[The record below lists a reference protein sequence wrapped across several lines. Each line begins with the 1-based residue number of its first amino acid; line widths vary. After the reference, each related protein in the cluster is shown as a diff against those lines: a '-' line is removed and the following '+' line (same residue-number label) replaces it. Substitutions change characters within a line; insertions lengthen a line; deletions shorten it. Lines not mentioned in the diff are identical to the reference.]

1 MELEWHILGA
11 LQITTKQT
19 KVSQRRLTNSF
30 TFKPSGLKEPAVSYT
45 EAEHFLSESETRLAH
60 DA

>member
-30 TFKPSGLKEPAVSYT
+30 TFKPSGLKEPAVLYRGRALLVREWDKASP
-45 EAEHFLSESETRLAH
+45 
-60 DA
+60 